1 MAIREFTD
9 SRGVTWRVWRTKP
22 RAGSVYDE
30 TLRAGWLTF
39 ESSQGRRRLAPIP
52 TGWADATPERLD
64 LMCRAAEAVATR
76 RSVRAPRRVELSE
89 ER

>member
-9 SRGVTWRVWRTKP
+9 AMGVTWRVWRTKP

-30 TLRAGWLTF
+30 TLRGGWLTF

-52 TGWADATPERLD
+52 SGWVDATPERLD
-64 LMCRAAEAVATR
+64 LMCRAAEVVQRTSRPVR
-76 RSVRAPRRVELSE
+76 RAELSE
-89 ER
+89 GS

>member
-30 TLRAGWLTF
+30 TLRGGWLTF

-52 TGWADATPERLD
+52 SGWADATPERLD
-64 LMCRAAEAVATR
+64 LMCRAAEAVTVR
-76 RSVRAPRRVELSE
+76 RPGRPARRAEL
-89 ER
+89 

>member
-9 SRGVTWRVWRTKP
+9 SQGVAWRVWRTTP

-30 TLRAGWLTF
+30 TLRGGWLTF
-39 ESSQGRRRLAPIP
+39 ECSSGRRRLAPIP
-52 TGWADATPERLD
+52 VGWADAPTDRLE
-64 LMCRAAEAVATR
+64 LMCRAADVVR
-76 RSVRAPRRVELSE
+76 RTSRPVRRQQQPD